1 MVIFVDEIKSEGLQ
15 LEAPIKLALFE
26 DALGKEGAETGF
38 RVLSGSRLKASLH
51 RVSGSVLL
59 QGEFQ
64 ANLVDPCKR
73 CLADVLVSLPV
84 SFTLSLVPRARLND
98 ESFGAIED
106 NERSESAGSLD
117 LNQADQE
124 SFDGKTI
131 DLDPILREQLLLAL
145 PMNVVCS
152 EDCQGLCPM
161 CGQNLNEKKCGCVRT
176 VVDPR
181 LAALKDI
188 KLN

>member
-1 MVIFVDEIKSEGLQ
+1 MVIFVDEIGSGLE
-15 LEAPIKLALFE
+15 LEEPIELALFE
-26 DALGKEGAETGF
+26 DALGKGAETGF
-38 RVLSGSRLKASLH
+38 RARAGSRLKASLQ

-59 QGEFQ
+59 KGEFR

-73 CLADVLVSLPV
+73 CLADVPVSLPV
-84 SFTLSLVPRARLND
+84 SFTLNLVPRSRLND
-98 ESFGAIED
+98 ESFGANED
-106 NERSESAGSLD
+106 DERSESAGSFGLD
-117 LNQADQE
+117 QADQE

-152 EDCQGLCPM
+152 EECQGLCPM
-161 CGQNLNEKKCGCVRT
+161 CGQNLNEEKCGCVRT

-181 LAALKDI
+181 LAVLKDI